1 MGNDNQH
8 DAVSGRLSAY
18 LDGEVSAGERRVIEA
33 HLVECGIC
41 EEILKQLRAVSTLVR
56 DSAMGRLGRSEAEA
70 AFVRQLH
77 ERVDAIARR
86 GVERFA
92 WGLSAAAACIAIVAG
107 LQLMRPLPA
116 STVAAA
122 APAAWEG
129 TAVRLNGTNTAVAE
143 DTTPA
148 ANNGDLAMTEWM
160 VADLSE
166 GNAAR

>member
-1 MGNDNQH
+1 MGNDMRH
-8 DAVSGRLSAY
+8 DEVSGRLSAY
-18 LDGEVSAGERRVIEA
+18 LDGEVSDGERRVIEA
-33 HLVECGIC
+33 HLADCGIC
-41 EEILKQLRAVSTLVR
+41 EEILRQLRAVSTLVR
-56 DSAMGRLGRSEAEA
+56 DSAMGRLGRTEAEA

-77 ERVDAIARR
+77 ERVDALARR

-92 WGLSAAAACIAIVAG
+92 WGLSAAAACIAIVCG
-107 LQLMRPLPA
+107 VQLMRPVTP
-116 STVAAA
+116 STVTAA

-129 TAVRLNGTNTAVAE
+129 TAVRLNGTNTSVAE
-143 DTTPA
+143 DAMPA